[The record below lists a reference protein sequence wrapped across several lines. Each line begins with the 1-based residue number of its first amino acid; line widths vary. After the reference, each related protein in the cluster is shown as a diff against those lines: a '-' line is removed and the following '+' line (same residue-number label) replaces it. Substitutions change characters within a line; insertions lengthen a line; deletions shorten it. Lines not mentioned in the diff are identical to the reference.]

1 MPEIKN
7 TFLKGKMNKDADE
20 RVLPSGEYRD
30 ALNIQVGVSEN
41 GDAGSLHN
49 ILGNSKISSI
59 NISGAKCIGS
69 IANTENEK
77 IYWFIY
83 GTSVNAIAEYDET
96 TNTVSPVLVDTT
108 KLITNFPNTQITA
121 INVIDGYL
129 FWTDGYS
136 EPKIIDINLFKAK
149 STNFSTTTKIF
160 DDFTLL
166 DRDITEADITLIK
179 KKPSS
184 APTVTSNTYGE
195 IAQSSGTDITVTAD
209 FTGINNGDTHTVTV
223 SADPGFDV
231 NQVFFIITNTNIK
244 THECKFKS
252 IAGSTLT
259 LEAINVNAAYA
270 ASFTGKIAFGEPL
283 FEDKFVRFAYR
294 WKFKNNQLSIFSP
307 FTEPIFEPKLY
318 FDYNIEK
325 GYNNSMLNQIRFIE
339 LDNIDVTPTDVESI
353 DILYKESNN
362 TNIYVYKTLKKEDFT
377 NYNTGSGKIKID
389 SESVYSI
396 VPENQ
401 LLRQYD
407 NIPYKAKA
415 AEITGNRIILG
426 NYTDGLNVTLNS
438 STGNYINFNP
448 TFNVSTIARTTDQIK
463 SIKTG
468 RTYQIGV
475 VFEDEYGRQ
484 TPVFSNNTG
493 SIKVPFNTVENGLS
507 GKALQVSMSSLPVG
521 TIFDNRIAKF
531 KYYIKENS
539 QEYYNII
546 VKEALEDEEDT
557 SFIWLVIPSYEINK
571 IQEEDY
577 ILYKKPKDYTIIS
590 SSPIADA
597 SAKYKAISISNSK
610 PDSINTTTYPDDYS
624 GYFFVKIKKD
634 TIITAATDLIPSPP
648 PGGNEDYAVFET
660 LPKEN
665 ILDLYYETEES
676 YSIGDYNK
684 TKTLR
689 WFNCFN
695 FGNGLE
701 SDRIRDDFNEVT
713 IDNQV
718 RVSTTIE
725 DIFKEKE
732 NKYSLIFSGIYNSR
746 NAVNNLN
753 QFNVGENITKDLNPE
768 YGSIQKLHT
777 RDTNILAF
785 CEDKILKIL
794 ANKDALFNADG
805 NVNLTSTNAVLGQ
818 AVPYSGEFGIS
829 TNPESFANY
838 GYQVYFTDK
847 ARNAVLRLSMD
858 GLTVI
863 SNYGMSD
870 FFRDKFNL
878 ETLEESIAF
887 KEGIDG
893 WTSRLSFVPESGLS
907 LNGKYYTFKSG
918 ELWKNYNNG
927 TNYNNFYN
935 TQYDSKVK
943 FIYNQDPSSIKS
955 FKTLGYEGTA
965 NWYADSIE
973 TDAQSG
979 KVPTF
984 INKEGKWFNQIQGI
998 ETNTSNI
1005 DPKEFSIQG
1014 LGNISSYSGVLSD
1027 ESSTTPPSSE
1037 TLITPENIIG
1047 TYDIYSK
1054 QYVLSFTTK
1063 PTFVEITDCS
1073 FSINIIPEFEC
1084 SYSGLSVADGQ
1095 TGDAVVATVTEG
1107 TIGTIT
1113 PSTYQAGSNTYS
1125 VQITAPAG
1133 YTNAGSVVTCTDTAT
1148 GALPLFECADASLSI
1163 PDGTIGATVTG
1174 TVAAGTIQSISPTTY
1189 SSGSNPYTATILV
1202 PSGYS
1207 NSGSTIDC
1215 ADNATGTAAAYA
1227 EITGPTSG
1235 TVGSNITL
1243 VGEDQNFTGS
1253 TWAWAN
1259 GSAAG
1264 STSKSI
1270 TFTESSAG
1278 TITYEVTID
1287 SSYTDTHDVVWSTA
1301 PPTLTCGTTGF
1312 NLSDGNTGD
1321 TITASDYTITNGTVI
1336 NVYQQGTTD
1345 NTYAAGLTTYDVSI
1359 QVPAGYSNAG
1369 ATLACTATATGLNE
1383 FTCSDAGFAVADGT
1397 TGDTIGIGTDA
1408 TVVAGT
1414 LNSVSPSTY
1423 QSGSNPYTANI
1434 TVPSGYSNSGSALT
1448 TCTDNATGS
1457 TPSGSTYTQYIVL
1470 SEAVSENPTYT
1481 ATWPIGT
1488 QTVSTGDLGPKT
1500 KTVTLSGSSVLV
1512 SISRTSPDATVEDAT
1527 QIQFSR
1533 NSDAVEYTVNKS
1545 IGDSVTT
1552 ESYTFTGVNSGDILK
1567 ISIAEG

>member
-20 RVLPSGEYRD
+20 RLLPSGEYKD
-30 ALNIQVGVSEN
+30 ALNIQVSIGEN

-49 ILGNSKISSI
+49 ILGNSKLSTI
-59 NISGAKCIGS
+59 NIAGAKCIGS
-69 IANTENEK
+69 VADTANEK

-136 EPKIIDINLFKAK
+136 EPKIIDINLFKAN
-149 STNFSTTTKIF
+149 STDFSTTTKIF

-166 DRDITEADITLIK
+166 NRDITEADITLIK

-195 IAQSSGTDITVTAD
+195 IAKSSGTDITVTAD

-259 LEAINVNAAYA
+259 LEAINVDAAYT

-307 FTEPIFEPKLY
+307 FTEPIFEPKKY
-318 FDYNIEK
+318 IDYNPVN

-362 TNIYVYKTLKKEDFT
+362 TNIYVYKTLKKENFT

-415 AEITGNRIILG
+415 GEIVGNRIIFG
-426 NYTDGLNVTLNS
+426 NYIDGLNIITN
-438 STGNYINFNP
+438 TEGNYIEYSPN
-448 TFNVSTIARTTDQIK
+448 FNVSVINKTNSTDLK

-468 RTYQIGV
+468 RTYQIGI

-484 TPVFSNNTG
+484 TPVFSNESGEYKLEYN
-493 SIKVPFNTVENGLS
+493 KVKDLS
-507 GKALQVSMSSLPVG
+507 SSPQKLANQFQISMGSLPSG
-521 TIFDNRIAKF
+521 TFFDNRIAKF

-539 QEYYNII
+539 NEYYNII
-546 VKEALEDEEDT
+546 VEKGLNDEDDAN
-557 SFIWLVIPSYEINK
+557 FIWLVIPSYEINK

-577 ILYKKPKDYTIIS
+577 IILKKGANS
-590 SSPIADA
+590 SVPLADKTL
-597 SAKYKAISISNSK
+597 KYKVLSIKNSK
-610 PDSINTTTYPDDYS
+610 PSNISSNESFND
-624 GYFFVKIKKD
+624 YFFVKIKKD
-634 TIITAATDLIPSPP
+634 AIITSELLSQQGSAGQNIILNENSFIFNSNVPTGGILIHYFDYDGNRNNYYYKDGNIYEGESTQVSISSTAAKTDGKSTETVPCFPSETGYYNSGVTVPFID
-648 PGGNEDYAVFET
+648 GAGNEVTGIYVKINSSVPYLTDVAICYTGGSSGVVSSPAIFET
-660 LPKEN
+660 IPDNKL
-665 ILDLYYETEES
+665 LDLYYETEES

-684 TKTLR
+684 TKTLK
-689 WFNCFN
+689 WFNCFD
-695 FGNGLE
+695 FGNGIE
-701 SDRIRDDFNEVT
+701 SDRVRDDFNEAT

-777 RDTNILAF
+777 RDTNVLAF

-887 KEGIDG
+887 KEGVDG
-893 WTSRLSFVPESGLS
+893 WTSRLSFVPESGVS
-907 LNGKYYTFKSG
+907 LNGKYYTFKNG
-918 ELWKNYNNG
+918 ELWKHYNSG

-973 TDAQSG
+973 TDSQSG

-984 INKEGKWFNQIQGI
+984 INKEGKWFNQIQGV

-1014 LGNISSYSGVLSD
+1014 LGNISSYFGTLSD
-1027 ESSTTPPSSE
+1027 ASSTPSTSSE

-1054 QYVLSFTTK
+1054 QYILSFTSK
-1063 PTFVEITDCS
+1063 PTLVLPPTDCS
-1073 FSINIIPEFEC
+1073 FSIEIVGDFDC
-1084 SYSGLSVADGQ
+1084 TYAGLSISDGI
-1095 TGDAVVATVTEG
+1095 TGNTVVG
-1107 TIGTIT
+1107 TTT
-1113 PSTYQAGSNTYS
+1113 R
-1125 VQITAPAG
+1125 
-1133 YTNAGSVVTCTDTAT
+1133 
-1148 GALPLFECADASLSI
+1148 
-1163 PDGTIGATVTG
+1163 
-1174 TVAAGTIQSISPTTY
+1174 GTIQSISPSTY
-1189 SSGSNPYTATILV
+1189 QQGSNTYTAQIIA
-1202 PSGYS
+1202 PSGYN
-1207 NSGSTIDC
+1207 NSS
-1215 ADNATGTAAAYA
+1215 
-1227 EITGPTSG
+1227 E
-1235 TVGSNITL
+1235 L
-1243 VGEDQNFTGS
+1243 V
-1253 TWAWAN
+1253 
-1259 GSAAG
+1259 
-1264 STSKSI
+1264 
-1270 TFTESSAG
+1270 
-1278 TITYEVTID
+1278 
-1287 SSYTDTHDVVWSTA
+1287 
-1301 PPTLTCGTTGF
+1301 
-1312 NLSDGNTGD
+1312 
-1321 TITASDYTITNGTVI
+1321 
-1336 NVYQQGTTD
+1336 
-1345 NTYAAGLTTYDVSI
+1345 
-1359 QVPAGYSNAG
+1359 
-1369 ATLACTATATGLNE
+1369 ACTATANALSLFE
-1383 FTCSDAGFAVADGT
+1383 CADAGLSIPDGNI
-1397 TGDTIGIGTDA
+1397 GDTVTGT
-1408 TVVAGT
+1408 VSLGT
-1414 LNSVSPSTY
+1414 IVSFTPSTY
-1423 QSGSNPYTANI
+1423 ISGTNNYTATI
-1434 TVPSGYSNSGSALT
+1434 TVPSGYYNSGST
-1448 TCTDNATGS
+1448 ISCEDSATGTSPTTTTTTAAPTTTTTTAATTTTTTSGPTTTTTTTGTTTTTTTTTAPGLTNGWKFTAGTVNVGGTAFNGFHQGTLLGCSS
-1457 TPSGSTYTQYIVL
+1457 T
-1470 SEAVSENPTYT
+1470 
-1481 ATWPIGT
+1481 
-1488 QTVSTGDLGPKT
+1488 LGHG
-1500 KTVTLSGSSVLV
+1500 SGSSPTTSTTALPGIDCYDSGFFLV
-1512 SISRTSPDATVEDAT
+1512 TKGYGINGVGNVSSYALTQFDDDTSGGIAFGIINTSGVGNPGSGSLSGTIT
-1527 QIQFSR
+1527 G
-1533 NSDAVEYTVNKS
+1533 SDGSSGTW
-1545 IGDSVTT
+1545 SVSYSAIV
-1552 ESYTFTGVNSGDILK
+1552 SYTDNNGNGSSITPESTGQVSLSGLTITNGVTYT
-1567 ISIAEG
+1567 INT